1 MKRNDEI
8 LKYLSDLMNDKEKAE
23 FEKEVSLSDDLRMEV
38 ENYKSILGQLK
49 LNADIKEDSPY
60 FQNLLPRVRE
70 KLGKGKIKRLMPR
83 AAYLVPTLTAVALII
98 INIGK
103 FTPEKT
109 QVKNNSNIN
118 NIVQS
123 TEIKTAEKGE
133 LQELNSD
140 YSVLANLEY
149 IDAAKSEPISFEVG
163 LKGNASQETIQKL
176 ADRSFVIPYMEDYF
190 LASK

>member
-23 FEKEVSLSDDLRMEV
+23 FEREISLSDDLGKEV
-38 ENYKSILGQLK
+38 EKYQSLLGQIK
-49 LNADIKEDSPY
+49 FNADIKEDSPY

-70 KLGKGKIKRLMPR
+70 KIGKGKVKRLLPR

-103 FTPEKT
+103 FTPEKAPVNNT
-109 QVKNNSNIN
+109 GSVNTVKK
-118 NIVQS
+118 
-123 TEIKTAEKGE
+123 TEVKTAEKGDE
-133 LQELNSD
+133 QYLNAD

-163 LKGNASQETIQKL
+163 LKGNANQETIQKL